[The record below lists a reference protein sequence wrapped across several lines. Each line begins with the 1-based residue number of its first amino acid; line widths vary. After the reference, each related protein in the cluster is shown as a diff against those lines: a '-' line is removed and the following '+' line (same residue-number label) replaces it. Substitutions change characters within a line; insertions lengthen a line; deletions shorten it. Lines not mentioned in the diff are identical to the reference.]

1 MAMAYFQVELS
12 VNPGSEG
19 RAELVLPK
27 ALAGLD
33 YQFLIVKEGAAEG
46 IVKFQGAAEAIK
58 KIQKNKQCKKLT
70 KKQMDKLKGTYPQPR
85 LKKKYREKVEF
96 LEGEGDAPTAVKV
109 FELDKKGKRIV
120 DTVQTVR
127 AGFFMID
134 VPVLA

>member
-1 MAMAYFQVELS
+1 MAMAYFQVDLS

-46 IVKFQGAAEAIK
+46 IVKFQGASDAIK

-85 LKKKYREKVEF
+85 LKKKFREKVEF